1 MGNPELE
8 SLSREQLIGLID
20 IYSKNW
26 LAMDGVWFQ
35 AVETRSGMEEAMRC
49 DIDAWKRWTVIEA
62 RRLKYFLGLD
72 NHPGLEGLRKAL
84 GLRFY
89 GNLNRHEIK
98 YEEDGALIL
107 RNYDCRVQTARRRG
121 GMELHPCKRVAVY
134 EYSLFAKEIDE
145 RIETECVSCYPD
157 CTESETG
164 CAWRFILIK

>member
-62 RRLKYFLGLD
+62 RRLKDFLGLD
-72 NHPGLEGLRKAL
+72 NHPGLEGLRKA
-84 GLRFY
+84 F
-89 GNLNRHEIK
+89 
-98 YEEDGALIL
+98 
-107 RNYDCRVQTARRRG
+107 
-121 GMELHPCKRVAVY
+121 
-134 EYSLFAKEIDE
+134 
-145 RIETECVSCYPD
+145 
-157 CTESETG
+157 TG
-164 CAWRFILIK
+164 ISTVMR